1 MGLLLS
7 KPIATHLK
15 PSRGK
20 SRPNLSLKSV
30 VAACFA
36 IVMFDFEGRSFFFFL
51 SFSKRH
57 RLSLPEIL
65 QLNSAIQTNPL
76 YFCSQITLL
85 AVPQKRKSLGCYT
98 DLDVI

>member
-36 IVMFDFEGRSFFFFL
+36 IVMFDFEGRSFFFF
-51 SFSKRH
+51 SFF
-57 RLSLPEIL
+57 L
-65 QLNSAIQTNPL
+65 
-76 YFCSQITLL
+76 
-85 AVPQKRKSLGCYT
+85 
-98 DLDVI
+98 